1 MRIIA
6 DLQIHSKYARA
17 TSKDLSL
24 ANLEKYACIKG
35 LGLLGVGDFQHP
47 LHRKEIDNYLQDE
60 RKGILYSKSGFP
72 FLWQTEVSLMFSQNG
87 KRRAVHLLVFAPSR
101 DIANKITDYLAS
113 KGRLDYDGRPIFGM
127 SCKQIVKDLKEIDGN
142 IEIIP
147 AHCLLPNEKVICES
161 DVKPISEIKAGD
173 KVLTHTGNFKKVNSI
188 FSRDYKG
195 KIYKIRPYYFR
206 EGIRVTE
213 EHPFLAVKTVKN
225 CSAIGGLCK
234 PNSIAKGR
242 CTCKEKHYLKY
253 LPTWITARDLEVN
266 DVLLYPRI
274 TKNEDINQIKLS
286 ENVKMDDY
294 RIKED
299 YLFPKQGRQDKGIN
313 DILKVSC
320 DLCRLIGYYLAE
332 GYIIKKNNCIQFSF
346 GMHESE
352 YIDNVIQLMKDCFGI
367 ELAKKREKNGYELYF
382 YSKVVAELF
391 ENLFYEKNKPLKA
404 AFKRMPHWMLYLP
417 LNKQV
422 EIFRGWW
429 MGDTGTTVSEIL
441 VQQMKNICLRLGIVC
456 SIYKVSKEQSRKYNS
471 QIGERKIMAN
481 YDCYNMSRLAFYED
495 RFDLLSSKEFK
506 KFKTKLERKHGWVDE
521 KYIYIPIKNIET
533 FDYEGKVYN
542 LNVEEDNSY
551 VTPVAAVHN
560 CMTPW
565 FGLFGSDS
573 GFNSIQECFEEEA
586 KHIYAVESGMS
597 ADPGMLW
604 RFKEISSGKVNVVSF
619 SDAHSFWPWRI
630 GREATIFEL
639 EELSYNNIIR
649 AIRTGEGLIGTIETP
664 PEYGK
669 YHWDGHR
676 NCKFSCS
683 PSETKKLNGICPV
696 CGNKLTIGVDYRVEE
711 IAHEKQGYKPQHVKP
726 YHKLLPLHELIALY
740 LGSSL
745 SSKKTWEIYNK
756 FIDKFGNEFNI
767 LLDVSHE
774 EMSREFL
781 KEQLLI
787 ELIIESRNGR
797 LKVKP
802 GFDGE
807 YGKVL
812 LPDVKSSVKDSAS
825 KQMKLF

>member
-24 ANLEKYACIKG
+24 ANLEKYARIKG

-47 LHRKEIDNYLQDE
+47 LHRKEIDDYLRDE
-60 RKGILYSKSGFP
+60 REGILYSSGGFP

-142 IEIIP
+142 IEIIS
-147 AHCLLPNEKVICES
+147 AH
-161 DVKPISEIKAGD
+161 
-173 KVLTHTGNFKKVNSI
+173 
-188 FSRDYKG
+188 
-195 KIYKIRPYYFR
+195 
-206 EGIRVTE
+206 
-213 EHPFLAVKTVKN
+213 
-225 CSAIGGLCK
+225 
-234 PNSIAKGR
+234 
-242 CTCKEKHYLKY
+242 
-253 LPTWITARDLEVN
+253 
-266 DVLLYPRI
+266 
-274 TKNEDINQIKLS
+274 
-286 ENVKMDDY
+286 
-294 RIKED
+294 
-299 YLFPKQGRQDKGIN
+299 
-313 DILKVSC
+313 
-320 DLCRLIGYYLAE
+320 
-332 GYIIKKNNCIQFSF
+332 
-346 GMHESE
+346 
-352 YIDNVIQLMKDCFGI
+352 
-367 ELAKKREKNGYELYF
+367 
-382 YSKVVAELF
+382 
-391 ENLFYEKNKPLKA
+391 
-404 AFKRMPHWMLYLP
+404 
-417 LNKQV
+417 
-422 EIFRGWW
+422 
-429 MGDTGTTVSEIL
+429 
-441 VQQMKNICLRLGIVC
+441 
-456 SIYKVSKEQSRKYNS
+456 
-471 QIGERKIMAN
+471 
-481 YDCYNMSRLAFYED
+481 
-495 RFDLLSSKEFK
+495 
-506 KFKTKLERKHGWVDE
+506 
-521 KYIYIPIKNIET
+521 
-533 FDYEGKVYN
+533 
-542 LNVEEDNSY
+542 
-551 VTPVAAVHN
+551 

-630 GREATIFEL
+630 GREATIFEFD
-639 EELSYNNIIR
+639 ELSYNNIIK

-711 IAHEKQGYKPQHVKP
+711 IAHEKQDYKPQHAKP

-745 SSKKTWEIYNK
+745 SSKKTWEIYNN
-756 FIDKFGNEFNI
+756 FIDRFKNEFKI
-767 LLDVSHE
+767 LLSVSRE
-774 EMSREFL
+774 EMSREFP

-787 ELIIESRNGR
+787 ELIIENRTGR

-802 GFDGE
+802 GYDGE

-812 LPDVKSSVKDSAS
+812 MPDIESFALKSSAKDSPS
-825 KQMKLF
+825 EKQSRLF